1 VRNNNALTR
10 EEFDAMP
17 ATELQQMISDPIL
30 IKFVFENREY
40 SLEQLVTIVKRIKA
54 WGRA

>member
-1 VRNNNALTR
+1 VRNNNGLTR

-17 ATELQQMISDPIL
+17 ATELQKMISDPVL
-30 IKFVFENREY
+30 IKFVFENRDY

-54 WGRA
+54 WGRT